1 MVTRRARAK
10 PYEIMRKARAGNTLA
25 RRKRHVWEKGK
36 GT

>member
-1 MVTRRARAK
+1 MVTRRGPAK
-10 PYEIMRKARAGNTLA
+10 PYEIMQKARAGITLA